1 MKYARI
7 INERAVDIATDP
19 ASQFHR
25 DLAAQFVEVTD
36 EVDRGWIRDDTG
48 TWSAPP
54 APEPQPEPT
63 PEPAKVSP
71 IEFKLL
77 WRPTERV
84 NLRTLRETDPFLEDL
99 WELVEDPRITQVDL
113 GLTSTQQAVTY
124 AVQKLVEN
132 GTIAAADEAT
142 RVAEILAG

>member
-19 ASQFHR
+19 ASQFHP
-25 DLAAQFVEVTD
+25 DLAAEFVEVPD
-36 EVDRGWIRDDTG
+36 EVQRGWIRAEDG

-54 APEPQPEPT
+54 APAAPEPEA
-63 PEPAKVSP
+63 PKVSP

-77 WRPTERV
+77 WKPTERV
-84 NLRTLRETDPFLEDL
+84 NLRTLRETDPILADF
-99 WELVEDPRITQVDL
+99 WELVEDPRMTQVDL

-124 AVQKLVEN
+124 AVRKLVEN

-142 RVAEILAG
+142 RVAEILAGQQQ